1 MPRYR
6 YTALAEDGN
15 EVKGE
20 VESISEPAARDVL
33 LHRNL
38 QIREIAKA
46 RKKISEI
53 EITQQKV
60 KPQEIMHFSRQLG
73 AFVRAGIP
81 LADGLEVIA
90 EGTGS
95 KRWREILLTMREEIA
110 TGVPFSDALEPHESV
125 LPPYYLGIIRS
136 AELTGRLDTALEQL
150 STYMERN
157 LATRSKIKSSLMY
170 PMVVL
175 GLAILVITILVTY
188 VLPKFADFFKGFG
201 AKLPASTRML
211 VALASFSKHYFYV
224 YPLFFMMVGLFG
236 LWLWKNER
244 GTRVRDKVV
253 LKIPLLGEVV
263 SYAVVERVCRVLGAM
278 TSAAVPL
285 PDAMTAAIRGAN
297 NTVFE
302 KGLETAHERM
312 LEGEGLAAPLAD
324 SGLLPRAAVQMVR
337 VGEETGTL
345 DSQLESAAEYYGRE
359 LDYKLQKLTTL
370 FEPLVI
376 VFMGLIVGFVAVAL
390 VQAMYGIYNSP
401 ALKHIG

>member
-1 MPRYR
+1 MTRYR
-6 YTALAEDGN
+6 YTALAEDGR
-15 EVKGE
+15 EIKGE
-20 VESISEPAARDVL
+20 VDSISEPAARDAL

-38 QIREIAKA
+38 QIREIGKA
-46 RKKISEI
+46 RKKLSEI
-53 EITQQKV
+53 EITKQSV
-60 KPQEIMHFSRQLG
+60 KPQEIMHFSRQLS

-81 LADGLEVIA
+81 LADGLEVVA
-90 EGTGS
+90 EGTSS

-110 TGVPFSDALEPHESV
+110 TGVPFSDALAPHESV
-125 LPPYYLGIIRS
+125 LPSYYLGIIRS

-157 LATRSKIKSSLMY
+157 LATKSKIKSSLMY

-175 GLAILVITILVTY
+175 GLAILVVTVLVTY

-201 AKLPASTRML
+201 AKLPASTRAL
-211 VALASFSKHYFYV
+211 VSLANFSKHYWWV
-224 YPLFFMMVGLFG
+224 YPVFFVVVIAFG
-236 LWLWKNER
+236 LWLWKGAR
-244 GTRVRDKVV
+244 GIRVRDRVV
-253 LKIPLLGEVV
+253 FKIPLLREVV
-263 SYAVVERVCRVLGAM
+263 RFSVVERVCRVLGAM

-302 KGLETAHERM
+302 EGLQVAHERM

-324 SGLLPRAAVQMVR
+324 TGLLPRAAVQMVR

-345 DSQLESAAEYYGRE
+345 DSQLENAAEYYGRE

-376 VFMGLIVGFVAVAL
+376 VFMGLVVGFVAVAL